1 MATLL
6 DPPLIDDALASLPG
20 WNHGDGEI
28 WREIRL
34 PDELDAELRRKV
46 EESAEAMP
54 HPVQMQRIDGG
65 TRFSL
70 RTEDVGG
77 ISELDVYLASR
88 ISDLAH
94 QLSEREPGVNAV
106 RQDDPDI
113 VVEGSGPL
121 TTEAE
126 RIDPYRKR

>member
-1 MATLL
+1 
-6 DPPLIDDALASLPG
+6 
-20 WNHGDGEI
+20 
-28 WREIRL
+28 
-34 PDELDAELRRKV
+34 V